1 MKFLRNEDVTMKTKI
16 TAILVVLAILLSV
29 PIGAVAGQAMA
40 FTDVKGTDWFKP
52 YIDVMSGKGICVG
65 YGNGQY
71 GPKDNLQ
78 VDQLIKFVV
87 IALGYNPQPVTGKD
101 WAAPY
106 ISKAKELGLI
116 KDGEFNNY
124 SRKITRGEIARII
137 ARGMKETFPDNLDA
151 YQSLIA
157 DYKDVIASSPDREY
171 ILKVYCKGI
180 VNGYTDGRFGPKD
193 NATRGEASKM
203 IVCLIDPSKRTSVD
217 VSGSK
222 VVDGYTIQNVHTIN
236 VVTSHKIET
245 GVVDLSLII
254 HFRYPLEDQLSE
266 AEKILKSKLKDDF
279 VKQIMDY
286 AKKKKDIDYELIDK
300 TFRTV
305 DYDVSVKGYGW
316 TIGFIVYRR

>member
-1 MKFLRNEDVTMKTKI
+1 MKTKI

-52 YIDVMSGKGICVG
+52 YVDVMSGKGICVG

-78 VDQLIKFVV
+78 ADQLIKFVV
-87 IALGYNPQPVTGKD
+87 IALGYDPQPVTGKD

-137 ARGMKETFPDNLDA
+137 ARGMKETFPENLDA

-203 IVCLIDPSKRTSVD
+203 IVCLIDPSKRQDVD

-222 VVDGYTIQNVHTIN
+222 VVDGYTIPEVHTIN
-236 VVTSHKIET
+236 VEPSEKLQTV
-245 GVVDLSLII
+245 VVDLTLQI
-254 HFRYPLEDQLSE
+254 HFRYSLEDQLNE
-266 AEKILKSKLKDDF
+266 ADKILRSKFKDDF
-279 VKQIMDY
+279 VDQIMNY
-286 AKKKKDIDYELIDK
+286 ARQKKIVNYELKPKSFRTTDYEI
-300 TFRTV
+300 RV
-305 DYDVSVKGYGW
+305 DGYGW
-316 TIGFIVYRR
+316 SITFIVYRR

>member
-1 MKFLRNEDVTMKTKI
+1 MKSLGNEDITMKTKI

-40 FTDVKGTDWFKP
+40 FTDVKSTDWFKP
-52 YIDVMSGKGICVG
+52 YVDVMSEKGICAG
-65 YGNGQY
+65 YGNGKY

-87 IALGYNPQPVTGKD
+87 IALGYNPPAVTGKD

-137 ARGMKETFPDNLDA
+137 ARGMQETFPENLDA

-203 IVCLIDPSKRTSVD
+203 IVCLIDPSKRQDVD
-217 VSGSK
+217 VDKST
-222 VVDGYTIQNVHTIN
+222 TINGFTVPAIHTI
-236 VVTSHKIET
+236 VATTEKGMALVMQ
-245 GVVDLSLII
+245 I
-254 HFRYPLEDQLSE
+254 HFRYSVDDQY
-266 AEKILKSKLKDDF
+266 AEVEQILKSKFNSDF
-279 VKQIMDY
+279 VEQIMNY
-286 AKKKKDIDYELIDK
+286 ARKKKIANYELPEK
-300 TFRTV
+300 YFYTTGYKVWVQGAGYSTTFE
-305 DYDVSVKGYGW
+305 VSETK
-316 TIGFIVYRR
+316 